1 MTEVF
6 SRPSLARKLN
16 GIVGLDR
23 EAVIRVIEAATYV
36 EPEHTPAVS
45 RDPKDDKF
53 LAAAMAAT
61 ADYLVS
67 EDNDLLVLGAYEGI
81 RIVDA
86 ATFLTILE
94 TESGPD

>member
-67 EDNDLLVLGAYEGI
+67 EDNDLLVLGTYNATE
-81 RIVDA
+81 IVTAAAFLRVLDA
-86 ATFLTILE
+86 ERQF
-94 TESGPD
+94 